1 MIQQLFQSLLQFF
14 TTPDKDWSIVTMPF
28 RELCITFFAFFSL
41 IDRRRHIA
49 MLDYDVV
56 YI

>member
-28 RELCITFFAFFSL
+28 MVLFIIFFAFF
-41 IDRRRHIA
+41 IFINRRRHTISSSR
-49 MLDYDVV
+49 YSTR
-56 YI
+56 